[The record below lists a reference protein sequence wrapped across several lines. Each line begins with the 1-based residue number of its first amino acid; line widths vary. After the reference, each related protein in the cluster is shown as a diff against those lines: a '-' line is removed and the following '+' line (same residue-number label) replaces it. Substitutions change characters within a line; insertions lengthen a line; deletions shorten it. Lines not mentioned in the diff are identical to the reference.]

1 MKSLFTGIVMVTLLV
16 LAGTTAMAAPITFAA
31 ADYDNSAVQTFGVFR
46 DVFTGAD
53 INRGQNLEGLPGDAT
68 PADGLYTALNFWGSD
83 TNAAYQGATTLYDT
97 NVTDGIPT
105 LFSGDISLSA
115 DILID
120 PFNNAKGAGLVFL
133 FNEGVG
139 KEGLAL
145 YLWNAG
151 NTDSY
156 AINFVHQDGVSTPG
170 TNAASQVL
178 NVPSNGQ
185 IPEDQWFR
193 LSLNL
198 AFTSATAFTA
208 TGSVFRHS
216 DPTNPNSVLGTQVGT
231 NLVYNSALSSVL
243 LNPYE
248 VGLVGRA
255 VQGLEGTSVTNFSID
270 SPASITAVPEPGS
283 MLLLGTGL
291 IGMARAVRRRIK
303 K

>member
-1 MKSLFTGIVMVTLLV
+1 MKSLFTGLAMVTLLV
-16 LAGTTAMAAPITFAA
+16 LTGATAMAAPITFVA
-31 ADYDNSAVQTFGVFR
+31 ADYDNSAVQTFGSFR
-46 DVFTGAD
+46 DVFTGGD
-53 INRGQNLEGLPGDAT
+53 INRGGHLVGGAAT
-68 PADGLYTALNFWGSD
+68 GAFTALNFTGTD

-97 NVTDGIPT
+97 NVTDGLPT
-105 LFSGDISLSA
+105 LFTGDISLSA

-156 AINFVHQDGVSTPG
+156 AINFVHQDGVSVPG
-170 TNAASQVL
+170 TNAASQSL
-178 NVPSNGQ
+178 NVPSAGQ
-185 IPEDQWFR
+185 IPDDQWFR

-198 AFTSATAFTA
+198 SFTSPTAFTA
-208 TGSVFRHS
+208 TGTVFRHS
-216 DPTNPNSVLGTQVGT
+216 DPTDPNSVLGTQVGT
-231 NLVYNSALSSVL
+231 NLVYSSALSSVL

-255 VQGLEGTSVTNFSID
+255 VSAVEGTSVTNFSID
-270 SPASITAVPEPGS
+270 SPASVTAVPEPGS

-291 IGMARAVRRRIK
+291 IGVARAVRRRIK